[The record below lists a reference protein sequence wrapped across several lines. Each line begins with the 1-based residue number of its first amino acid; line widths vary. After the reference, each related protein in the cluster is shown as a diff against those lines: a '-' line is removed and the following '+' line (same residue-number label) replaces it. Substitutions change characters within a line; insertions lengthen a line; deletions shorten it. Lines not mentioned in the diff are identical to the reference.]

1 VTRAPLSD
9 HRRPTPQPVRPLR
22 SDLRRRSADLATIR
36 RMAERADALAAFLE
50 LARRPAEAIA
60 AANIAAGLRQAIP

>member
-1 VTRAPLSD
+1 VATRRGRPPYPFLAPCP
-9 HRRPTPQPVRPLR
+9 R
-22 SDLRRRSADLATIR
+22 RRRSADLATIR